1 MADTRK
7 IDLVL
12 LIDDD
17 DIVNFLNATIIKMT
31 HRVEEIQSVTSG
43 NAAIEKLSELR
54 DAGRWPSI
62 ICIDINM
69 PGINGWELID
79 LLKEQFHFFKHKSII
94 SVLSSS
100 LDPSDQAKAEASDWI
115 DYYISKPLTAEALNN
130 LYTKVLN

>member
-7 IDLVL
+7 IDSML

-17 DIVNFLNATIIKMT
+17 DIVNFLNTTIIRMT

-43 NAAIEKLSELR
+43 NAAINKLNELYA
-54 DAGRWPSI
+54 AGRWPSI

-79 LLKEQFHFFKHKSII
+79 LFKQYFQPMKNKSI
-94 SVLSSS
+94 VCLLSSS
-100 LDPSDQAKAEASDWI
+100 LDPRDQAKAEASDWV
-115 DYYISKPLTAEALNN
+115 DYYVSKPLTANALNN
-130 LYTKVLN
+130 LYNKVFN